1 MSKMAAVDAAVR
13 QQIASDRKTINY
25 NDKMNVAP
33 AAGAAAPAGY
43 TDDGE
48 FGRFLLGVASR
59 LKVDTPS
66 YLFDWSGLPL
76 DSTRDRELLFV
87 ISLVAEKTS
96 AAQAEAS
103 AVTAKSA

>member
-1 MSKMAAVDAAVR
+1 MSKMAAVDTAVR
-13 QQIASDRKTINY
+13 QQIASDRKNINY
-25 NDKMNVAP
+25 NDLMNV
-33 AAGAAAPAGY
+33 AAPAGY
-43 TDDGE
+43 ADDGE
-48 FGRFLLGVASR
+48 FGRFLLGVANR

-76 DSTRDRELLFV
+76 DTTRNRELLFV

-103 AVTAKSA
+103 AATAKSA